1 MLVSHVYYN
10 LLGERSAEP
19 DSREAF
25 DSFLDVFRIS
35 AGVSTIAPHALRNLA
50 CKLKFISLE
59 IIMMPINIYNPSQD
73 KITST
78 FESYSEKE

>member
-1 MLVSHVYYN
+1 MLVSQLYYN

-25 DSFLDVFRIS
+25 ESFLDVFRIS

-50 CKLKFISLE
+50 CKLMYISLE
-59 IIMMPINIYNPSQD
+59 FIMMPINNIVVAG
-73 KITST
+73 TRLRAC
-78 FESYSEKE
+78 